1 MDYSSTV
8 LLPKTDFPMRADLPK
23 REPAL
28 AAEWLEKKAY
38 ESLLKS
44 RQGAPEFHLHDG
56 PPFANGDAHV
66 GHALNMVLKDIVLKS
81 RAMMGFRTPFVPGWD
96 CHGLPIEH
104 KVVTEQKLVGAE
116 PAVIRTQC
124 EQVARH
130 FIGRQREQ
138 FQRLGVL
145 GDWEKPYL
153 TMNPAYEAAELRIL
167 AELVEKGMVYEGLR
181 PVHWSTGCRTALA
194 EAEVEYADRED
205 ESVYVRLELKDA
217 TDEDLLVWTTTPWTL
232 PANLAVAV
240 HPGMTYVLADAGN
253 GRKVWLAKSR
263 MEAVSKAAGKEL
275 KVIREGKGKD
285 LEKRSYHHPL
295 VNKEGRVHTAEFVTA
310 DSGTGL
316 VHIAPGHGHEDYVL
330 GRQHGLEPF
339 SPVNEAGK
347 LTAEAGVPE
356 LEGKNVFAANPEV
369 AGLLEQRGRLW
380 AREKIRHSYPH
391 CPRSKT
397 PIVFRSVRQWFIRMD
412 QLRDKALEAVGQVKW
427 VPGWGESRI
436 RGALG
441 ARPDWCISRQR
452 SWGLPIPAFYKP
464 DGASV
469 LDPAIIRRVA
479 DRAEKEGAGFWFSAS
494 DQDLAE
500 SCGVPGDWRR
510 GRETMDVWL
519 DSGSSWSAVAQD
531 GRVKFPADLYLE
543 GSDQHRGWFQSS
555 LLLSVALTG
564 KAPFRTVL
572 TNGFVVDVDG
582 RKMSKSRGKPPA
594 LMELVDKYG
603 ADVVRLWVASED
615 AREDVP
621 FSTEI
626 FGRVGDSYRLIRN
639 SLRILLG
646 NLAGFDPKQHQVSPE
661 ARGPLD
667 RYISAKLSDLGRAV
681 REAYETY
688 NFPAV
693 YHALNRFCSVE
704 LSAFY
709 VDACKDRIYCDAEN
723 DPKRRSAQSTM
734 QEVLEGLIRWVAPV
748 LAFTAEEAWK
758 AAPGFGGNSIHLEKF
773 SEVVAPPHWSS
784 EEESQWEKIIQV
796 RGKVNEALEEQR
808 KAKKIG
814 KSLEAR
820 VEISGEGSGMLDP
833 TLLAEVC
840 LVSGVE
846 IKGGSGALEVKVL
859 PAQGTKCERCWKHSE
874 TVGKSATHPALCH
887 RCATVVSAGP
897 AS

>member
-1 MDYSSTV
+1 MDYSTTV

-28 AAEWLEKKAY
+28 VELWGREKAY
-38 ESLLKS
+38 ESLLQA
-44 RQGAPEFHLHDG
+44 RQGAPEFYLHDG

-81 RAMMGFRTPFVPGWD
+81 RSMMGFCTPFVPGWD

-104 KVVTEQKLVGAE
+104 KVVTEQKLVGAD
-116 PAVIRTQC
+116 PAVIRAKC
-124 EQVARH
+124 EEVAKH
-130 FIGRQREQ
+130 FIQRQREQ
-138 FQRLGVL
+138 FQRLGVF
-145 GDWEKPYL
+145 GDWDRPYL
-153 TMNPAYEAAELRIL
+153 TMSPSYEAAELRVL
-167 AELVEKGMVYEGLR
+167 AQLVEKGMVYEGLR

-194 EAEVEYADRED
+194 EAEVEYTERED
-205 ESVYVRLELKDA
+205 ESVYVRLELKD
-217 TDEDLLVWTTTPWTL
+217 TVDEDLLVWTTTPWTL

-240 HPGMTYVLADAGN
+240 HLGMTYVLADSGK
-253 GRKVWLAKSR
+253 GRKIWVAKSR
-263 MEAVSKAAGKEL
+263 LEVVGKAAGTEL
-275 KVIREGKGKD
+275 KIIREAKGTD
-285 LEKRSYHHPL
+285 LEQKSYRHPL
-295 VNKEGRVHTAEFVTA
+295 VEKTGLVLSAEFVTA
-310 DSGTGL
+310 ESGTGL

-330 GRQHGLEPF
+330 GRKHGLEPF

-347 LTAEAGVPE
+347 LTAECGIPE
-356 LEGKNVFAANPEV
+356 LEGKNVFAANSEV
-369 AGLLEQRGRLW
+369 ADILDKKGKLW

-412 QLRDKALEAVGQVKW
+412 ALRDQALEAVGQVKW

-441 ARPDWCISRQR
+441 TRPDWCISRQR

-464 DGASV
+464 DGSSV
-469 LDPAIIRRVA
+469 LDFQVIRKVA
-479 DRAEKEGAGFWFSAS
+479 DRAEKEGIGFWFGGTDEDVAKT
-494 DQDLAE
+494 
-500 SCGVPGDWRR
+500 CGVPGDWKR
-510 GRETMDVWL
+510 GRETLDVWL

-531 GRVKFPADLYLE
+531 GRVKFPADLYLA

-564 KAPFRTVL
+564 KAPFKAVL

-582 RKMSKSRGKPPA
+582 KKLSKSRGKPPA
-594 LMELVDKYG
+594 LMELVEKYG
-603 ADVVRLWVASED
+603 ADVMRLWVASED

-626 FGRVGDSYRLIRN
+626 FGRVGDSYRLVRN

-646 NLAGFDPKQHQVSPE
+646 NLAGFDMKKHAAAE
-661 ARGPLD
+661 REPLD
-667 RYISAKLSDLGRAV
+667 QYILAKLAGLVKTV
-681 REAYETY
+681 RDAYEGY

-723 DPKRRSAQSTM
+723 NRKRRSAQTTM
-734 QEVLEGLIRWVAPV
+734 AEVLDALVKLVAPV
-748 LAFTAEEAWK
+748 LAFTAEEAWQM
-758 AAPGFGGNSIHLEKF
+758 APGGKGTSVHLEKF
-773 SEVVAPPHWSS
+773 PEMVLPPKWTA
-784 EEESQWEKIIQV
+784 EEESRWEKLLAV

-820 VEISGEGSGMLDP
+820 VQIKGGGLDAKDIG
-833 TLLAEVC
+833 LLEEAC
-840 LVSGVE
+840 LVSEVELVAGV
-846 IKGGSGALEVKVL
+846 GDVEVVVS
-859 PAQGTKCERCWKHSE
+859 PAKGTKCERCWKYEES
-874 TVGKSATHPALCH
+874 VGQHANHPTLCA
-887 RCATVVSAGP
+887 RCATVVCGGGGA
-897 AS
+897 

>member
-1 MDYSSTV
+1 M
-8 LLPKTDFPMRADLPK
+8 
-23 REPAL
+23 
-28 AAEWLEKKAY
+28 
-38 ESLLKS
+38 
-44 RQGAPEFHLHDG
+44 
-56 PPFANGDAHV
+56 
-66 GHALNMVLKDIVLKS
+66 
-81 RAMMGFRTPFVPGWD
+81 
-96 CHGLPIEH
+96 
-104 KVVTEQKLVGAE
+104 
-116 PAVIRTQC
+116 
-124 EQVARH
+124 
-130 FIGRQREQ
+130 
-138 FQRLGVL
+138 
-145 GDWEKPYL
+145 
-153 TMNPAYEAAELRIL
+153 
-167 AELVEKGMVYEGLR
+167 
-181 PVHWSTGCRTALA
+181 
-194 EAEVEYADRED
+194 
-205 ESVYVRLELKDA
+205 
-217 TDEDLLVWTTTPWTL
+217 
-232 PANLAVAV
+232 
-240 HPGMTYVLADAGN
+240 
-253 GRKVWLAKSR
+253 
-263 MEAVSKAAGKEL
+263 
-275 KVIREGKGKD
+275 
-285 LEKRSYHHPL
+285 
-295 VNKEGRVHTAEFVTA
+295 
-310 DSGTGL
+310 
-316 VHIAPGHGHEDYVL
+316 
-330 GRQHGLEPF
+330 EPF

-369 AGLLEQRGRLW
+369 ADLLEKRGRLW

-412 QLRDKALEAVGQVKW
+412 QLREKALEAVGQVKW

-464 DGASV
+464 DGSSV
-469 LDPAIIRRVA
+469 LDPAVIRKVA
-479 DRAEKEGAGFWFSAS
+479 DRAQKEGAGFWFSAS
-494 DQDLAE
+494 DGDLAK
-500 SCGVPGDWRR
+500 SCGVPGDWSR

-555 LLLSVALTG
+555 LLLSVALSG

-646 NLAGFDPKQHQVSPE
+646 NLAGFDPQKHAVPE
-661 ARGPLD
+661 KNRRPLD
-667 RYISAKLSDLGRAV
+667 RYILARLAGLGKAV
-681 REAYETY
+681 REAYEGY

-704 LSAFY
+704 LSALY
-709 VDACKDRIYCDAEN
+709 VDACKDRIYCDGEN
-723 DPKRRSAQSTM
+723 EPARRSAQTTM
-734 QEVLEGLIRWVAPV
+734 HVVLGALTRWVAPV

-758 AAPGFGGNSIHLEKF
+758 AMPGAKGSSIHLESF
-773 SEVVAPPHWSS
+773 PEVALPSGWSA
-784 EEESQWEKIIQV
+784 EEESKWEKILLV

-814 KSLEAR
+814 KSLEA
-820 VEISGEGSGMLDP
+820 EIRLEGKGLGPEDCG
-833 TLLAEVC
+833 LLEEVC
-840 LVSGVE
+840 LVSHLE
-846 IKGGSGALEVKVL
+846 IAEGPDEFVVQVAPARGSR
-859 PAQGTKCERCWKHSE
+859 CERCWKHGES
-874 TVGKSATHPALCH
+874 VGQRPVHPTLCG
-887 RCATVVSAGP
+887 RCADVVAAGEKR
-897 AS
+897 

>member
-1 MDYSSTV
+1 
-8 LLPKTDFPMRADLPK
+8 MRADLPK
-23 REPAL
+23 REPAM
-28 AAEWLEKKAY
+28 ATEWLEGKTY
-38 ESLLKS
+38 ESLLQA
-44 RQGAPEFHLHDG
+44 RQGGPEFHLHDG

-104 KVVTEQKLVGAE
+104 KVVTEQKLVGAD
-116 PAVIRTQC
+116 PAVIRAKC
-124 EQVARH
+124 EEVARH
-130 FIGRQREQ
+130 FIGRQKEQ

-145 GDWEKPYL
+145 GDWDRPYL
-153 TMNPAYEAAELRIL
+153 TMNPAYEAAELRVL
-167 AELVEKGMVYEGLR
+167 ADLVEKGMVYEGLR

-205 ESVYVRLELKDA
+205 ESVYVRMELKDSP
-217 TDEDLLVWTTTPWTL
+217 DEDLLIWTTTPWTL

-240 HPGMTYVLADAGN
+240 HPGMTYVLAETGE

-263 MEAVSKAAGKEL
+263 MEAVSQAAGKEL

-285 LEKRSYHHPL
+285 LEKRTYHHPL
-295 VNKEGRVHTAEFVTA
+295 VTREGRVHTAEFVTA
-310 DSGTGL
+310 ESGTGL

-330 GRQHGLEPF
+330 GRQHGLDPF

-369 AGLLEQRGRLW
+369 ADLLKKKGRLW

-464 DGASV
+464 DGSSV
-469 LDPAIIRRVA
+469 LDPAIIRKVA
-479 DRAEKEGAGFWFSAS
+479 ERAEKEGAGFWFRDS
-494 DQDLAE
+494 DADIAK
-500 SCGVPGDWRR
+500 SCGVAADWKR

-555 LLLSVALTG
+555 LLLSVALNG
-564 KAPFRTVL
+564 QAPFRTVL

-646 NLAGFDPKQHQVSPE
+646 NLAGFDPQKHRVAAGS
-661 ARGPLD
+661 RTPLD
-667 RYISAKLSDLGRAV
+667 RYILAQGAGLGHAV
-681 REAYETY
+681 REAYESY

-709 VDACKDRIYCDAEN
+709 VDACKDRIYCDAEH

-734 QEVLEGLIRWVAPV
+734 HEVLESLIRWVAPI

-758 AAPGFGGNSIHLEKF
+758 VAPGCHPSSIHTEKF
-773 SEVVAPPHWSS
+773 AEVSLPPDWSPK
-784 EEESQWEKIIQV
+784 EESKWEKIMQV

-814 KSLEAR
+814 KSLEAM
-820 VEISGEGSGMLDP
+820 VQISGDGSEMLDP
-833 TLLAEVC
+833 ALLAEVC

-846 IKGGSGALEVKVL
+846 VKGGGGALAVKVL
-859 PAQGTKCERCWKHSE
+859 PAHGTKCERCWKHSE
-874 TVGKSATHPALCH
+874 TVGRSSAHPTLCQ
-887 RCATVVSAGP
+887 RCDGVVSAGVK
-897 AS
+897 S

>member
-1 MDYSSTV
+1 MDYSATV
-8 LLPKTDFPMRADLPK
+8 LLPKTDFPMRADLAK
-23 REPAL
+23 REPGWVESWARD
-28 AAEWLEKKAY
+28 KAY
-38 ESLLKS
+38 ESILKA
-44 RQGAPEFHLHDG
+44 RQGAPDFFLHDG

-66 GHALNMVLKDIVLKS
+66 GHALNMVLKDLVLKS
-81 RAMMGFRTPFVPGWD
+81 RSMMGFHVPFVPGWD

-116 PAVIRTQC
+116 PAVIRTKC
-124 EQVARH
+124 EEVARH
-130 FIGRQREQ
+130 FIQRQKEQ
-138 FQRLGVL
+138 FQRLGVF
-145 GDWEKPYL
+145 GDWDHPYL
-153 TMNPAYEAAELRIL
+153 TMTPAYEAAELRVL

-194 EAEVEYADRED
+194 EAEVEYAERED
-205 ESVYVRLELKDA
+205 ESVYVRLELKE
-217 TDEDLLVWTTTPWTL
+217 TKDEDLLVWTTTPWTL

-240 HPGMTYVLADAGN
+240 HPGMVYVLAESGD

-263 MEAVSKAAGKEL
+263 IEAVGKAAGKEL
-275 KVIREGKGKD
+275 KILKECKGTD
-285 LEKRSYHHPL
+285 LENKFYRHPL
-295 VNKEGRVHTAEFVTA
+295 VEKEGMVRCADFVTA

-330 GRQHGLEPF
+330 GRKCGLEPF

-347 LTAEAGVPE
+347 LTEECGVPE
-356 LEGKNVFAANPEV
+356 LVGKNVFAANPEV
-369 AGLLEQRGRLW
+369 ADLLEKSGRLW

-412 QLRDKALEAVGQVKW
+412 TLRDKALEAVGQVKW
-427 VPGWGESRI
+427 VPSWGESRI

-441 ARPDWCISRQR
+441 TRPDWCISRQR

-464 DGASV
+464 DGSSV
-469 LDPAIIRRVA
+469 LDAQVICKVA
-479 DRAEKEGAGFWFSAS
+479 DRAEKEGTGFWFGGNDGEVAKI
-494 DQDLAE
+494 
-500 SCGVPGDWRR
+500 CGVPEDWKR
-510 GRETMDVWL
+510 GKETLDVWL
-519 DSGSSWSAVAQD
+519 DSGSSWASVGLD

-564 KAPFRTVL
+564 KAPFKAVL

-582 RKMSKSRGKPPA
+582 KKMSKSRGKPPA
-594 LMELVDKYG
+594 LMELVEKYG

-626 FGRVGDSYRLIRN
+626 FGRVGDSYRLVRN
-639 SLRILLG
+639 SIRILLG
-646 NLAGFDPKQHQVSPE
+646 NLAGFDPKRDAVGLGDRE
-661 ARGPLD
+661 PLD
-667 RYISAKLSDLGRAV
+667 RYILAKLAGLV
-681 REAYETY
+681 KTVKEAYESY

-709 VDACKDRIYCDAEN
+709 VDACKDRIYCDGEN
-723 DPKRRSAQSTM
+723 DRKRRSAQTTM
-734 QEVLEGLIRWVAPV
+734 AEVLETLVKLVAPV
-748 LAFTAEEAWK
+748 LVFTAEEAWQSR
-758 AAPGFGGNSIHLEKF
+758 PGSSGSSVHLEKF
-773 SEVVAPPHWSS
+773 PEVIWPPDWTQ
-784 EEESQWEKIIQV
+784 EEEGKWEKLLLV
-796 RGKVNEALEEQR
+796 RGKINEALEEQR
-808 KAKKIG
+808 KLKKMG

-820 VEISGEGSGMLDP
+820 VQVRGGGLGVQEAG
-833 TLLAEVC
+833 LLAEAC

-846 IKGGSGALEVKVL
+846 IVAGGSEVEVAVF
-859 PAQGTKCERCWKHSE
+859 PAEGKKCERCWKYEESVGQKEAHS
-874 TVGKSATHPALCH
+874 TLCG
-887 RCATVVSAGP
+887 RCAEVVAGIG
-897 AS
+897 S

>member
-1 MDYSSTV
+1 
-8 LLPKTDFPMRADLPK
+8 MRADLPK
-23 REPAL
+23 REPAM
-28 AAEWLEKKAY
+28 AAEWLEGKTY
-38 ESLLKS
+38 ESLLKA
-44 RQGAPEFHLHDG
+44 RQGAPDFHLHDG

-116 PAVIRTQC
+116 PAVIRSKC
-124 EQVARH
+124 EEVARH

-145 GDWEKPYL
+145 GDWGKPYL

-167 AELVEKGMVYEGLR
+167 ADLVEKGMVYEGLR

-205 ESVYVRLELKDA
+205 ESVYVRMELKDSQN
-217 TDEDLLVWTTTPWTL
+217 EDLLIWTTTPWTL

-240 HPGMTYVLADAGN
+240 HPGMTYVLADAGS
-253 GRKVWLAKSR
+253 GRRVWLAKSR
-263 MEAVSKAAGKEL
+263 MEEVSKAAGKEL
-275 KVIREGKGKD
+275 KVIREGKGRD
-285 LEKRSYHHPL
+285 LEKRAYQHPL
-295 VNKEGRVHTAEFVTA
+295 VKREGKVHVAEFVTA

-356 LEGKNVFAANPEV
+356 IEGKNVFAANPEV
-369 AGLLEQRGRLW
+369 ADLLDKKGRLW

-412 QLRDKALEAVGQVKW
+412 QVRDMALAQVGQVKW

-464 DGASV
+464 DGTSV
-469 LDPAIIRRVA
+469 LDPVIIRKVA
-479 DRAEKEGAGFWFSAS
+479 DRAEKEGAGFWFNENDAA
-494 DQDLAE
+494 LAQ
-500 SCGVPGDWRR
+500 SCAVPGDWKR

-564 KAPFRTVL
+564 RAPFKTVL

-646 NLAGFDPKQHQVSPE
+646 NLAGFDPNKHKVGPE
-661 ARGPLD
+661 ARSPLD
-667 RYISAKLSDLGRAV
+667 RYILVKLVDLGKAV
-681 REAYETY
+681 REAYESY

-723 DPKRRSAQSTM
+723 DLRRRSAQSTM
-734 QEVLEGLIRWVAPV
+734 QEVLGALIRWVAPI

-758 AAPGFGGNSIHLEKF
+758 VAPGFNGSSVHLQEF
-773 SEVVAPPHWSS
+773 FGVGMPPQWSS
-784 EEESQWEKIIQV
+784 EEGSKWEHILQI
-796 RGKVNEALEEQR
+796 RGRINEALEEQR
-808 KAKKIG
+808 KAKQIG
-814 KSLEAR
+814 KSLEAM
-820 VEISGEGSGMLDP
+820 VQISGEGSGSLEA
-833 TLLAEVC
+833 TLLEEAC

-846 IKGGSGALEVKVL
+846 IQGGSGVLEVKVFS
-859 PAQGTKCERCWKHSE
+859 AHGTKCERCWKHSE
-874 TVGKSATHPALCH
+874 TVGKAAAHPTLCQ
-887 RCATVVSAGP
+887 RCATVVSAGKK
-897 AS
+897 S

>member
-23 REPAL
+23 REPAM
-28 AAEWLEKKAY
+28 AVEWLEGRTY
-38 ESLLKS
+38 ESLLKA

-116 PAVIRTQC
+116 PSVIRAKC
-124 EQVARH
+124 EEVAKH
-130 FIGRQREQ
+130 FIGRQKEQ

-167 AELVEKGMVYEGLR
+167 ADLVEKGMVYEGLR

-217 TDEDLLVWTTTPWTL
+217 ADEDLLVWTTTPWTL

-240 HPGMTYVLADAGN
+240 HPSMTYVLADEGH

-263 MEAVSKAAGKEL
+263 MDAVSKAAGKEL
-275 KVIREGKGKD
+275 KVVREGKGKD
-285 LEKRSYHHPL
+285 LEKRAYLHPL
-295 VNKEGRVHTAEFVTA
+295 VKKEGRVHTAEFVTA

-316 VHIAPGHGHEDYVL
+316 VHIAPGHGDEDYVL

-369 AGLLEQRGRLW
+369 ADLLDKKGRLW

-469 LDPAIIRRVA
+469 LEPAIIRKVA
-479 DRAEKEGAGFWFSAS
+479 DRAEREGAGFWFSES
-494 DQDLAE
+494 DEGIAK
-500 SCGVPGDWRR
+500 SCGVPADWKR

-555 LLLSVALTG
+555 LLLSVAMTG
-564 KAPFRTVL
+564 KAPFKTVL

-639 SLRILLG
+639 SIRILLG
-646 NLAGFDPKQHQVSPE
+646 NLAGFDPKKYAVALAS
-661 ARGPLD
+661 RSPLD
-667 RYISAKLSDLGRAV
+667 RYILAKLAGLGKTV
-681 REAYETY
+681 QEAYESY

-734 QEVLEGLIRWVAPV
+734 QEVLEALIRWVAPV

-758 AAPGFGGNSIHLEKF
+758 AVPGSSGSSVHLEKF
-773 SEVVAPPHWSS
+773 SEVVAPPKWSS
-784 EEESQWEKIIQV
+784 DEELKWEKILQV
-796 RGKVNEALEEQR
+796 RGKINEALEEQR
-808 KAKKIG
+808 KLKKIG
-814 KSLEAR
+814 KSLEAK
-820 VEISGEGSGMLDP
+820 VQISGEGSGALDAQ
-833 TLLAEVC
+833 LLEEVC

-846 IKGGSGALEVKVL
+846 IQGGSGPLEVKVL
-859 PAQGTKCERCWKHSE
+859 SASGTKCERCWKHSE
-874 TVGKSATHPALCH
+874 TVGQNAAHPALCH
-887 RCATVVSAGP
+887 RCATVVVAGKT
-897 AS
+897 S